1 MTSSA
6 SYPLLKDK
14 VKKIDKKFWSPEE
27 DRILLTE
34 LKISRVNNQPDWQMV
49 AKALH
54 PRTGKQCRERYI
66 NHLRSDL
73 NKTIWTPNE
82 DAILSEAHNIYGNS
96 WAKISKL
103 LPGRSDHA
111 IKNHFNFLYR
121 RGKKSVGSEDDDA
134 ENNLPVQ
141 AKAKVTN
148 DCDLMNLYYTHD
160 SHTHSSRLKDPLNDS
175 FASETSLKG
184 YLSVVFKDVEGYF
197 DPSLTHSDQTITQSD
212 ALDITLLQEFGPE
225 LGTCSFSSDDVG
237 GCFNCISPIRLSS
250 RSLTSALNTFPLINP
265 NSKF

>member
-6 SYPLLKDK
+6 SYPLPQDK

-73 NKTIWTPNE
+73 NKTVWTANE
-82 DAILSEAHNIYGNS
+82 DVILSEAHTKFGNS

-121 RGKKSVGSEDDDA
+121 RGKKSDGSEVDDA
-134 ENNLPVQ
+134 ENIIQ
-141 AKAKVTN
+141 AKAEVTK

-160 SHTHSSRLKDPLNDS
+160 SHTHSSHVKDPLNDS
-175 FASETSLKG
+175 FASEISSKG

-237 GCFNCISPIRLSS
+237 GCFNCISPIRSSS
-250 RSLTSALNTFPLINP
+250 RSLASALNTFPLINP
-265 NSKF
+265 NSRF